1 MSGDMEDD
9 LRAQKRIATAAAKQ
23 LDREQQKI
31 LAEYQRI
38 GGEPVYAGEFL
49 LSPSLVKNLRP

>member
-1 MSGDMEDD
+1 MEDD